1 MIFTSMDINTRVN
14 NRDSSI
20 RYELNNFPIAHRK
33 WISNFSHSS
42 SMHTIYF
49 LLINK
54 KKNHI
59 HK

>member
-1 MIFTSMDINTRVN
+1 MIFTSMDIKTRVN